1 MQPHSGDIASISFP
15 VSSVRATQ
23 RLSAVSGGDMDSL
36 EKELR
41 ELNVS
46 PPTRRKNE
54 SNTAETSDRNAA
66 ATSLS
71 HLDHFIRDLD
81 ERKGKLPC
89 SKEVVEIQTSVERLL
104 KGLLSVVEEELPFYK
119 TTLVESGSFY
129 EGTKVGQPDEFDYF
143 VQLDNFSRPED
154 IRFEELSHCMVA
166 VIPSDSAMDKFI
178 ETKKKCS
185 RYSSLSFQWKRDVKT
200 LFIDTFNNIFGQLGV
215 LQAQEKVTTFG
226 LKALPRALDR
236 HGPAYT
242 LELEWCKGQLYKGLK
257 IKIDLSLAVK
267 INSHSSTM
275 KVDFESGA
283 GKVVKSLLHTLPYY
297 FAVSGYT
304 EYDVPPSN
312 LFKELEDKQNRVK
325 FDRDKSFLEL
335 VELLFPDSCSP
346 DVEPIVPPC
355 ENKVLRDRT
364 GSGDTDYN
372 TPSSNVFNESKES
385 QKRTKR
391 DCSVSLQSQSDCLLR
406 ISQSCLEQSLFRDHF
421 GPDGGP
427 SVCLRVLKVLRDMT
441 LPLHKSHSD
450 CPVYF
455 NCKNGIVEN
464 AWEMIT
470 AESVC
475 SKWQTFQ
482 RYHDPME
489 DNSEPDSTRLISSY
503 SLKTLVLFEWSE
515 TPEDEQWTG
524 SNLSQRLV
532 NIVTRLLF
540 ILKRNKGL
548 PSFWYENY
556 NVLPSPDEKEAESL
570 PEAINRVTVILR
582 FVSSFENDTKYS
594 FEQCIQ
600 NLKDMVMLTKQK
612 QEVTEFLRISL
623 QHIFERNIKKVLRAS
638 IGERKKIPE
647 GFGGIDFDVDF
658 IFEQTV
664 FSGIYIN
671 ALLNK
676 IAPEEELI
684 LSYYSEYKK
693 ERHIVVS
700 ETECLTKEEAEEIVK
715 KARELYREIAR
726 KRMNTLGTDL
736 PDYRLWSQDFK
747 PDEMANLLKL
757 LCENFEKDLD
767 IWWNKICN
775 LKKAVRTPGN
785 EAET

>member
-1 MQPHSGDIASISFP
+1 M
-15 VSSVRATQ
+15 
-23 RLSAVSGGDMDSL
+23 
-36 EKELR
+36 
-41 ELNVS
+41 
-46 PPTRRKNE
+46 
-54 SNTAETSDRNAA
+54 
-66 ATSLS
+66 
-71 HLDHFIRDLD
+71 
-81 ERKGKLPC
+81 
-89 SKEVVEIQTSVERLL
+89 
-104 KGLLSVVEEELPFYK
+104 
-119 TTLVESGSFY
+119 
-129 EGTKVGQPDEFDYF
+129 
-143 VQLDNFSRPED
+143 
-154 IRFEELSHCMVA
+154 
-166 VIPSDSAMDKFI
+166 
-178 ETKKKCS
+178 
-185 RYSSLSFQWKRDVKT
+185 KT
-200 LFIDTFNNIFGQLGV
+200 LFIDTFNNIFGQLG
-215 LQAQEKVTTFG
+215 LQQAQEKVTTLG
-226 LKALPRALDR
+226 LKALPRALNR

-267 INSHSSTM
+267 INSRSSTM
-275 KVDFESGA
+275 KVDFESVA
-283 GKVVKSLLHTLPYY
+283 GEVVKSLSLPYY

-304 EYDVPPSN
+304 EYDVPPSSN
-312 LFKELEDKQNRVK
+312 LFKEFEDKQSR
-325 FDRDKSFLEL
+325 FDDFDSLLRSKSLLEHVQLMFRDN
-335 VELLFPDSCSP
+335 CSL
-346 DVEPIVPPC
+346 DDEPIVPVC
-355 ENKVLRDRT
+355 GNEVLRGMT

-372 TPSSNVFNESKES
+372 TPSSNLFNESKESKES
-385 QKRTKR
+385 QKRTNR
-391 DCSVSLQSQSDCLLR
+391 DRSVSLQSQSDCLLR

-441 LPLHKSHSD
+441 LPLHKSFSD
-450 CPVYF
+450 CHVYF
-455 NCKNGIVEN
+455 NCKNGIGEN

-489 DNSEPDSTRLISSY
+489 DNSEPDSTRWISSY

-532 NIVTRLLF
+532 NIVTCLLF

-556 NVLPSPDEKEAESL
+556 NVFSSPDEKEAESL

-582 FVSSFENDTKYS
+582 FVSSFENDIKYS

-612 QEVTEFLRISL
+612 QEVTEFLRNSL
-623 QHIFERNIKKVLRAS
+623 ENIFGRNIKKVLRAS

-647 GFGGIDFDVDF
+647 GFRGIVLDNDF
-658 IFEQTV
+658 IFEETV
-664 FSGIYIN
+664 FSVIYIN

-700 ETECLTKEEAEEIVK
+700 ETDCLTEEEAEEIVK

-757 LCENFEKDLD
+757 LCENFEKDLE
-767 IWWNKICN
+767 IWWNQIRN
-775 LKKAVRTPGN
+775 LKKRSKDT
-785 EAET
+785 

>member
-1 MQPHSGDIASISFP
+1 M
-15 VSSVRATQ
+15 
-23 RLSAVSGGDMDSL
+23 
-36 EKELR
+36 
-41 ELNVS
+41 
-46 PPTRRKNE
+46 
-54 SNTAETSDRNAA
+54 
-66 ATSLS
+66 
-71 HLDHFIRDLD
+71 
-81 ERKGKLPC
+81 
-89 SKEVVEIQTSVERLL
+89 
-104 KGLLSVVEEELPFYK
+104 
-119 TTLVESGSFY
+119 
-129 EGTKVGQPDEFDYF
+129 
-143 VQLDNFSRPED
+143 
-154 IRFEELSHCMVA
+154 
-166 VIPSDSAMDKFI
+166 
-178 ETKKKCS
+178 
-185 RYSSLSFQWKRDVKT
+185 KT
-200 LFIDTFNNIFGQLGV
+200 LFIDTFNNIFGQLG
-215 LQAQEKVTTFG
+215 LQQAQEKVTTLG
-226 LKALPRALDR
+226 LKALPRALNR

-304 EYDVPPSN
+304 EYDVPPSSN
-312 LFKELEDKQNRVK
+312 LFKEFEDKQSR
-325 FDRDKSFLEL
+325 FDDFDSLLRSKSLLEHVQLMFRDN
-335 VELLFPDSCSP
+335 CSL
-346 DVEPIVPPC
+346 DDEPIVPVC
-355 ENKVLRDRT
+355 GNEVLRGMT

-372 TPSSNVFNESKES
+372 TPSSNLFNESKESKES
-385 QKRTKR
+385 QKRTNR
-391 DCSVSLQSQSDCLLR
+391 DRSVSLQSQSDCLLR

-427 SVCLRVLKVLRDMT
+427 SVCLRVLQVLRDMT
-441 LPLHKSHSD
+441 LPLHKSFSD
-450 CPVYF
+450 CHVYF
-455 NCKNGIVEN
+455 NCKNGIGEN

-489 DNSEPDSTRLISSY
+489 DNSEPDSTRWISSY

-524 SNLSQRLV
+524 SNLSQLLV

-556 NVLPSPDEKEAESL
+556 NVFSSPDEKEAESL

-623 QHIFERNIKKVLRAS
+623 EHIFERNIKKVLRAS

-647 GFGGIDFDVDF
+647 GFRGIVLDNDF
-658 IFEQTV
+658 IFEETV
-664 FSGIYIN
+664 FSVIYIN

-726 KRMNTLGTDL
+726 KRMNTLCTDL
-736 PDYRLWSQDFK
+736 PDYSLWSQDFK

-757 LCENFEKDLD
+757 LCENFEKDLE
-767 IWWNKICN
+767 IWWNQIRN
-775 LKKAVRTPGN
+775 LKKRSKDT
-785 EAET
+785 

>member
-1 MQPHSGDIASISFP
+1 M
-15 VSSVRATQ
+15 
-23 RLSAVSGGDMDSL
+23 
-36 EKELR
+36 
-41 ELNVS
+41 
-46 PPTRRKNE
+46 
-54 SNTAETSDRNAA
+54 
-66 ATSLS
+66 
-71 HLDHFIRDLD
+71 
-81 ERKGKLPC
+81 
-89 SKEVVEIQTSVERLL
+89 
-104 KGLLSVVEEELPFYK
+104 
-119 TTLVESGSFY
+119 
-129 EGTKVGQPDEFDYF
+129 
-143 VQLDNFSRPED
+143 
-154 IRFEELSHCMVA
+154 
-166 VIPSDSAMDKFI
+166 
-178 ETKKKCS
+178 
-185 RYSSLSFQWKRDVKT
+185 KT
-200 LFIDTFNNIFGQLGV
+200 LFIDTFNNIFGQLG
-215 LQAQEKVTTFG
+215 LQQAQEKVTTLG
-226 LKALPRALDR
+226 LKALPRALNR

-312 LFKELEDKQNRVK
+312 LFKEFEDKQSR
-325 FDRDKSFLEL
+325 FDDFDSLLRSKSLLEHVQLMFRDN
-335 VELLFPDSCSP
+335 CSL
-346 DVEPIVPPC
+346 DDEPIVPVC
-355 ENKVLRDRT
+355 GNEVSRGMT

-372 TPSSNVFNESKES
+372 TPSSNLFNESKESKES
-385 QKRTKR
+385 QKRTNR
-391 DCSVSLQSQSDCLLR
+391 ERSVSLQSQSDCLLR

-441 LPLHKSHSD
+441 LPLHKSFSD
-450 CPVYF
+450 CHVYF
-455 NCKNGIVEN
+455 NCKNGIGEN

-489 DNSEPDSTRLISSY
+489 DNSEPDSTRWISSY

-532 NIVTRLLF
+532 NIVTCLLF

-556 NVLPSPDEKEAESL
+556 DVLPSPDEKEAKSL

-612 QEVTEFLRISL
+612 QEVTEFLRNSL
-623 QHIFERNIKKVLRAS
+623 ENIFGRNIKKVLRAS

-647 GFGGIDFDVDF
+647 GFRGIVLDNDF
-658 IFEQTV
+658 IFEETV
-664 FSGIYIN
+664 FSVIYIN

-700 ETECLTKEEAEEIVK
+700 ETDCLTEEEAEEIVK

-736 PDYRLWSQDFK
+736 PDYSLWSQDFK

-757 LCENFEKDLD
+757 LCENFEKDLE
-767 IWWNKICN
+767 IWWNQIRN
-775 LKKAVRTPGN
+775 LKKRSKDT
-785 EAET
+785 

>member
-1 MQPHSGDIASISFP
+1 M
-15 VSSVRATQ
+15 
-23 RLSAVSGGDMDSL
+23 
-36 EKELR
+36 
-41 ELNVS
+41 
-46 PPTRRKNE
+46 
-54 SNTAETSDRNAA
+54 
-66 ATSLS
+66 
-71 HLDHFIRDLD
+71 
-81 ERKGKLPC
+81 
-89 SKEVVEIQTSVERLL
+89 
-104 KGLLSVVEEELPFYK
+104 
-119 TTLVESGSFY
+119 
-129 EGTKVGQPDEFDYF
+129 
-143 VQLDNFSRPED
+143 
-154 IRFEELSHCMVA
+154 
-166 VIPSDSAMDKFI
+166 
-178 ETKKKCS
+178 
-185 RYSSLSFQWKRDVKT
+185 KT
-200 LFIDTFNNIFGQLGV
+200 LFIDTFNNIFGQLG
-215 LQAQEKVTTFG
+215 LQQAQEKVTTLG
-226 LKALPRALDR
+226 LKALPRALNR

-267 INSHSSTM
+267 INSRSSTM
-275 KVDFESGA
+275 KVDFESVA
-283 GKVVKSLLHTLPYY
+283 GEVVKSLSLPYY

-304 EYDVPPSN
+304 EYDVPPSSN
-312 LFKELEDKQNRVK
+312 LFKEFEDKQSR
-325 FDRDKSFLEL
+325 FDDFDSLLRSKSLLEHVQLMFRDN
-335 VELLFPDSCSP
+335 CSL
-346 DVEPIVPPC
+346 DDEPIVPVC
-355 ENKVLRDRT
+355 GNEVLRGMT

-372 TPSSNVFNESKES
+372 TPSSNLFNESKESKES
-385 QKRTKR
+385 QKRTNR
-391 DCSVSLQSQSDCLLR
+391 DRSVSLQSQSDCLLR

-441 LPLHKSHSD
+441 LPLHKSFSD
-450 CPVYF
+450 CHVYF
-455 NCKNGIVEN
+455 NCKNGTGEN

-489 DNSEPDSTRLISSY
+489 DNSEPDSTRWISSY

-532 NIVTRLLF
+532 NIVTCLLF

-556 NVLPSPDEKEAESL
+556 NVFSSPDEKEAESL

-582 FVSSFENDTKYS
+582 FVSSFENDIKYS

-612 QEVTEFLRISL
+612 QEVTEFLRNSL
-623 QHIFERNIKKVLRAS
+623 ENIFGRNIKKVLRAS

-647 GFGGIDFDVDF
+647 GFRGIVLDNDF
-658 IFEQTV
+658 IFEETV
-664 FSGIYIN
+664 FSVIYIN

-700 ETECLTKEEAEEIVK
+700 ETDCLTEEEAEEIVK

-736 PDYRLWSQDFK
+736 PDYSLWSQDFK

-757 LCENFEKDLD
+757 LCENFEKDLE
-767 IWWNKICN
+767 IWWNQIRN
-775 LKKAVRTPGN
+775 LKKRSKDT
-785 EAET
+785 

>member
-15 VSSVRATQ
+15 LSFVRATQ
-23 RLSAVSGGDMDSL
+23 RRSAVNGGDMDSL
-36 EKELR
+36 ENELR

-71 HLDHFIRDLD
+71 HLDLFIRDLD
-81 ERKGKLPC
+81 EREGRLPC

-104 KGLLSVVEEELPFYK
+104 KGLLSVVEKKLPFYK

-129 EGTKVGQPDEFDYF
+129 EGTNVGQPDEFDYF

-312 LFKELEDKQNRVK
+312 LFKELEDEQNRFK
-325 FDRDKSFLEL
+325 FDRYKSVLEHAQ
-335 VELLFPDSCSP
+335 LLLRDSCSP

-355 ENKVLRDRT
+355 ENEVLRDMT

-372 TPSSNVFNESKES
+372 SPSSNLFNESKESKES
-385 QKRTKR
+385 QKRTNGDR
-391 DCSVSLQSQSDCLLR
+391 SVSLQSQSDCLLR

-427 SVCLRVLKVLRDMT
+427 SICLRVLKVLRDMT
-441 LPLHKSHSD
+441 RLLHKSCSGRH
-450 CPVYF
+450 VYF
-455 NCKNGIVEN
+455 NCKNGIGEN
-464 AWEMIT
+464 GWEMIT

-489 DNSEPDSTRLISSY
+489 DDSEPDSTRWISSY
-503 SLKTLVLFEWSE
+503 SLKTLLLIEWSE

-532 NIVTRLLF
+532 NIVTCLLF

-612 QEVTEFLRISL
+612 QEVTEFLRNSL
-623 QHIFERNIKKVLRAS
+623 ENIFERNIKKVLRAS

-647 GFGGIDFDVDF
+647 GFRGIVFDNDF
-658 IFEQTV
+658 IFEETV

-700 ETECLTKEEAEEIVK
+700 ETDCLTEEEAEEIVR

-736 PDYRLWSQDFK
+736 PDYSLWSQDFK

-757 LCENFEKDLD
+757 LCENFEKVLE
-767 IWWNKICN
+767 IWWNQIRN
-775 LKKAVRTPGN
+775 LKKRSKDTWK
-785 EAET
+785 

>member
-1 MQPHSGDIASISFP
+1 MLTATKLVAGSQNKRNPSHIGMQPHSGDITSISFP
-15 VSSVRATQ
+15 LSFARATQ
-23 RLSAVSGGDMDSL
+23 RLSAVNGGDMDSL

-41 ELNVS
+41 ELSVS

-54 SNTAETSDRNAA
+54 SDTAETSDRNAA

-71 HLDHFIRDLD
+71 QLDLFIRDLD
-81 ERKGKLPC
+81 EREGKLPC

-104 KGLLSVVEEELPFYK
+104 KGLLSVVEKKLPFYK

-185 RYSSLSFQWKRDVKT
+185 RYSPLSFQWKRDVKA
-200 LFIDTFNNIFGQLGV
+200 LFIDTFNNILRQLGE
-215 LQAQEKVTTFG
+215 LQAQKKVTSFG

-242 LELEWCKGQLYKGLK
+242 LELEWCRGQLYKGLK
-257 IKIDLSLAVK
+257 IKIDLSLAIK

-312 LFKELEDKQNRVK
+312 LFKEFEDKQSH
-325 FDRDKSFLEL
+325 FDDFDSLLHAKSLLEQLMFRDH
-335 VELLFPDSCSP
+335 CSP
-346 DVEPIVPPC
+346 NDEPIVPLC
-355 ENKVLRDRT
+355 GNGVLSDMT
-364 GSGDTDYN
+364 GSGDTDHN
-372 TPSSNVFNESKES
+372 VPSSNLFNESKQSKES
-385 QKRTKR
+385 QKHTNGDR
-391 DCSVSLQSQSDCLLR
+391 SLSLESQSDCLLR

-421 GPDGGP
+421 GPNVGP
-427 SVCLRVLKVLRDMT
+427 SICLRVLKVLRDMT
-441 LPLHKSHSD
+441 RLLHKSCSD
-450 CPVYF
+450 RHVYF
-455 NCKNGIVEN
+455 KCKNAIGEN

-470 AESVC
+470 AESVY
-475 SKWQTFQ
+475 SGWQTFQ
-482 RYHDPME
+482 RYHDPM
-489 DNSEPDSTRLISSY
+489 DDDSEPDSTRWISSY
-503 SLKTLVLFEWSE
+503 SLTTLLLIEWSE

-532 NIVTRLLF
+532 NIVTCLLF
-540 ILKRNKGL
+540 ILKRKKGL

-556 NVLPSPDEKEAESL
+556 DVLPSPHEKEAESL
-570 PEAINRVTVILR
+570 SEAINRVTVILR

-612 QEVTEFLRISL
+612 QEVTEFLRNSL
-623 QHIFERNIKKVLRAS
+623 ENIFERNIKKVLRAS

-647 GFGGIDFDVDF
+647 GFRGIVLDFDF
-658 IFEQTV
+658 IFEETV

-693 ERHIVVS
+693 EPSIVVS
-700 ETECLTKEEAEEIVK
+700 ETECVTEEEAEEIVK
-715 KARELYREIAR
+715 KSRELYREIAR

-747 PDEMANLLKL
+747 PD
-757 LCENFEKDLD
+757 
-767 IWWNKICN
+767 
-775 LKKAVRTPGN
+775 
-785 EAET
+785 

>member
-1 MQPHSGDIASISFP
+1 M
-15 VSSVRATQ
+15 
-23 RLSAVSGGDMDSL
+23 
-36 EKELR
+36 
-41 ELNVS
+41 
-46 PPTRRKNE
+46 
-54 SNTAETSDRNAA
+54 
-66 ATSLS
+66 
-71 HLDHFIRDLD
+71 
-81 ERKGKLPC
+81 
-89 SKEVVEIQTSVERLL
+89 
-104 KGLLSVVEEELPFYK
+104 
-119 TTLVESGSFY
+119 
-129 EGTKVGQPDEFDYF
+129 
-143 VQLDNFSRPED
+143 
-154 IRFEELSHCMVA
+154 
-166 VIPSDSAMDKFI
+166 
-178 ETKKKCS
+178 
-185 RYSSLSFQWKRDVKT
+185 KT
-200 LFIDTFNNIFGQLGV
+200 LFIDTFNNIFGQLG
-215 LQAQEKVTTFG
+215 LQQAQEKVTTLG
-226 LKALPRALDR
+226 LKALPRALNR

-267 INSHSSTM
+267 INSRSSTM
-275 KVDFESGA
+275 KVDFESVA
-283 GKVVKSLLHTLPYY
+283 GEVVKSLSLPYY

-304 EYDVPPSN
+304 EYDVPPSSN
-312 LFKELEDKQNRVK
+312 LFKEFEDKQSR
-325 FDRDKSFLEL
+325 FDDFDSLLRSKSLLEHVQLMFRDN
-335 VELLFPDSCSP
+335 CSL
-346 DVEPIVPPC
+346 DDEPIVPVC
-355 ENKVLRDRT
+355 GNEVLRGMT

-372 TPSSNVFNESKES
+372 TPSSNLFNESKES
-385 QKRTKR
+385 KESQERTNR
-391 DCSVSLQSQSDCLLR
+391 DRSVSLQSQSDCLLR

-441 LPLHKSHSD
+441 LPLHKSFSD
-450 CPVYF
+450 CHVYF
-455 NCKNGIVEN
+455 NCKNGIGEN

-489 DNSEPDSTRLISSY
+489 DNSEPDSTRWISSY

-532 NIVTRLLF
+532 NIVTCLLF

-556 NVLPSPDEKEAESL
+556 NVFSSPDEKEAESL

-582 FVSSFENDTKYS
+582 FVSSFENDIKYS

-612 QEVTEFLRISL
+612 QEVTEFLRNSL
-623 QHIFERNIKKVLRAS
+623 ENIFGRNIKKVLRAS

-647 GFGGIDFDVDF
+647 GFRGIVFDSDF
-658 IFEQTV
+658 IFEETV

-700 ETECLTKEEAEEIVK
+700 
-715 KARELYREIAR
+715 
-726 KRMNTLGTDL
+726 
-736 PDYRLWSQDFK
+736 
-747 PDEMANLLKL
+747 
-757 LCENFEKDLD
+757 
-767 IWWNKICN
+767 
-775 LKKAVRTPGN
+775 
-785 EAET
+785 

>member
-1 MQPHSGDIASISFP
+1 M
-15 VSSVRATQ
+15 
-23 RLSAVSGGDMDSL
+23 
-36 EKELR
+36 
-41 ELNVS
+41 
-46 PPTRRKNE
+46 
-54 SNTAETSDRNAA
+54 
-66 ATSLS
+66 
-71 HLDHFIRDLD
+71 
-81 ERKGKLPC
+81 
-89 SKEVVEIQTSVERLL
+89 
-104 KGLLSVVEEELPFYK
+104 
-119 TTLVESGSFY
+119 
-129 EGTKVGQPDEFDYF
+129 
-143 VQLDNFSRPED
+143 
-154 IRFEELSHCMVA
+154 
-166 VIPSDSAMDKFI
+166 
-178 ETKKKCS
+178 
-185 RYSSLSFQWKRDVKT
+185 KT
-200 LFIDTFNNIFGQLGV
+200 LFIDTFNNIFGQLG
-215 LQAQEKVTTFG
+215 LQQAQEKVTTLG
-226 LKALPRALDR
+226 LKALPRALNR

-267 INSHSSTM
+267 INSRSSTM
-275 KVDFESGA
+275 KVDFESVA
-283 GKVVKSLLHTLPYY
+283 GEVVKSLSLPYY

-304 EYDVPPSN
+304 EYDVPPSSN
-312 LFKELEDKQNRVK
+312 LFKEFEDKQSR
-325 FDRDKSFLEL
+325 FDDFDSLLRSKSLLEHVQLMFRDN
-335 VELLFPDSCSP
+335 CSL
-346 DVEPIVPPC
+346 DDEPIVPVC
-355 ENKVLRDRT
+355 GNEVLRGMT

-372 TPSSNVFNESKES
+372 TPSSNLFNESKESKES
-385 QKRTKR
+385 QKRTNR
-391 DCSVSLQSQSDCLLR
+391 DRSVSLQSQSDCLLR

-441 LPLHKSHSD
+441 LPLHKSFSD
-450 CPVYF
+450 CHVYF
-455 NCKNGIVEN
+455 NCKNGIGEN

-489 DNSEPDSTRLISSY
+489 DNSEPDSTRWISSY

-532 NIVTRLLF
+532 NIVTCLVF

-556 NVLPSPDEKEAESL
+556 DVLPSPHEKEAESL
-570 PEAINRVTVILR
+570 SEAINRVTVILR

-612 QEVTEFLRISL
+612 QEVTEFLRNSL
-623 QHIFERNIKKVLRAS
+623 ENIFERNIKKVLRAS

-647 GFGGIDFDVDF
+647 GFRGIVLDFDF
-658 IFEQTV
+658 IFEETV

-693 ERHIVVS
+693 EPSIVVS
-700 ETECLTKEEAEEIVK
+700 ETECVTEEEAEEIVK
-715 KARELYREIAR
+715 KSRELYREIAR

-757 LCENFEKDLD
+757 LCENFEKDLG
-767 IWWNKICN
+767 IWWNQIRN
-775 LKKAVRTPGN
+775 LKKRSKDT
-785 EAET
+785 

>member
-1 MQPHSGDIASISFP
+1 M
-15 VSSVRATQ
+15 
-23 RLSAVSGGDMDSL
+23 
-36 EKELR
+36 
-41 ELNVS
+41 
-46 PPTRRKNE
+46 
-54 SNTAETSDRNAA
+54 
-66 ATSLS
+66 
-71 HLDHFIRDLD
+71 
-81 ERKGKLPC
+81 
-89 SKEVVEIQTSVERLL
+89 
-104 KGLLSVVEEELPFYK
+104 
-119 TTLVESGSFY
+119 
-129 EGTKVGQPDEFDYF
+129 
-143 VQLDNFSRPED
+143 
-154 IRFEELSHCMVA
+154 
-166 VIPSDSAMDKFI
+166 
-178 ETKKKCS
+178 
-185 RYSSLSFQWKRDVKT
+185 
-200 LFIDTFNNIFGQLGV
+200 
-215 LQAQEKVTTFG
+215 
-226 LKALPRALDR
+226 
-236 HGPAYT
+236 
-242 LELEWCKGQLYKGLK
+242 
-257 IKIDLSLAVK
+257 
-267 INSHSSTM
+267 
-275 KVDFESGA
+275 
-283 GKVVKSLLHTLPYY
+283 KSLLHTLPYY

-364 GSGDTDYN
+364 GSWDTDYN

-427 SVCLRVLKVLRDMT
+427 SVCLRVLKVLR
-441 LPLHKSHSD
+441 
-450 CPVYF
+450 
-455 NCKNGIVEN
+455 
-464 AWEMIT
+464 
-470 AESVC
+470 
-475 SKWQTFQ
+475 
-482 RYHDPME
+482 
-489 DNSEPDSTRLISSY
+489 
-503 SLKTLVLFEWSE
+503 
-515 TPEDEQWTG
+515 
-524 SNLSQRLV
+524 
-532 NIVTRLLF
+532 
-540 ILKRNKGL
+540 
-548 PSFWYENY
+548 
-556 NVLPSPDEKEAESL
+556 VLPSPDEKEAESL

-623 QHIFERNIKKVLRAS
+623 EHIFERNIKKVLRAS

-647 GFGGIDFDVDF
+647 GFRGIDFDVDF

-671 ALLNK
+671 AFLNK

-785 EAET
+785 ETET

>member
-1 MQPHSGDIASISFP
+1 M
-15 VSSVRATQ
+15 
-23 RLSAVSGGDMDSL
+23 
-36 EKELR
+36 
-41 ELNVS
+41 
-46 PPTRRKNE
+46 
-54 SNTAETSDRNAA
+54 
-66 ATSLS
+66 
-71 HLDHFIRDLD
+71 
-81 ERKGKLPC
+81 
-89 SKEVVEIQTSVERLL
+89 
-104 KGLLSVVEEELPFYK
+104 
-119 TTLVESGSFY
+119 
-129 EGTKVGQPDEFDYF
+129 
-143 VQLDNFSRPED
+143 
-154 IRFEELSHCMVA
+154 
-166 VIPSDSAMDKFI
+166 
-178 ETKKKCS
+178 
-185 RYSSLSFQWKRDVKT
+185 KT
-200 LFIDTFNNIFGQLGV
+200 LFIDTFNNIFGQLG
-215 LQAQEKVTTFG
+215 LQQAQEKVTTLG
-226 LKALPRALDR
+226 LKALPRALNR

-267 INSHSSTM
+267 INSRSSTM
-275 KVDFESGA
+275 KVDFESVA
-283 GKVVKSLLHTLPYY
+283 GEVVKSLSLPYY
-297 FAVSGYT
+297 FTVSGYT
-304 EYDVPPSN
+304 EYDVPPSSN
-312 LFKELEDKQNRVK
+312 LFKEFEDKQSR
-325 FDRDKSFLEL
+325 FDDFDSLLRSKSLLEHVQLMFRDN
-335 VELLFPDSCSP
+335 CSL
-346 DVEPIVPPC
+346 DDEPIVPVC
-355 ENKVLRDRT
+355 GNEVLRGMT

-372 TPSSNVFNESKES
+372 TPSSNLFNESKESKES
-385 QKRTKR
+385 QKRTNR
-391 DCSVSLQSQSDCLLR
+391 DRSVSLQSQSDCLLR

-441 LPLHKSHSD
+441 LPLHKSFSD
-450 CPVYF
+450 CHVYF
-455 NCKNGIVEN
+455 NCKNGIDEN

-489 DNSEPDSTRLISSY
+489 DNSEPDSTRWISSY

-532 NIVTRLLF
+532 NIVTCLLF

-556 NVLPSPDEKEAESL
+556 NVFSSPDEKEAESL

-582 FVSSFENDTKYS
+582 FVSSFENDIKYS

-612 QEVTEFLRISL
+612 QEVTEFLRNSL
-623 QHIFERNIKKVLRAS
+623 ENIFGRNIKKVLRAS

-647 GFGGIDFDVDF
+647 GFRGIVLDNDF
-658 IFEQTV
+658 IFEETV
-664 FSGIYIN
+664 FSVIYIN

-700 ETECLTKEEAEEIVK
+700 ETDCLTEEEAEEIVK

-726 KRMNTLGTDL
+726 KRMNTLCTDL
-736 PDYRLWSQDFK
+736 PDYSLWSQDFK

-757 LCENFEKDLD
+757 LCENFEKDLE
-767 IWWNKICN
+767 IWWNQIRN
-775 LKKAVRTPGN
+775 LKKRSKDT
-785 EAET
+785 

>member
-1 MQPHSGDIASISFP
+1 M
-15 VSSVRATQ
+15 
-23 RLSAVSGGDMDSL
+23 
-36 EKELR
+36 
-41 ELNVS
+41 
-46 PPTRRKNE
+46 
-54 SNTAETSDRNAA
+54 
-66 ATSLS
+66 
-71 HLDHFIRDLD
+71 
-81 ERKGKLPC
+81 
-89 SKEVVEIQTSVERLL
+89 
-104 KGLLSVVEEELPFYK
+104 
-119 TTLVESGSFY
+119 
-129 EGTKVGQPDEFDYF
+129 
-143 VQLDNFSRPED
+143 
-154 IRFEELSHCMVA
+154 
-166 VIPSDSAMDKFI
+166 
-178 ETKKKCS
+178 
-185 RYSSLSFQWKRDVKT
+185 KT
-200 LFIDTFNNIFGQLGV
+200 LFIDTFNNIFGQLG
-215 LQAQEKVTTFG
+215 LQQAQEKVTTLG
-226 LKALPRALDR
+226 LKALPRALNR

-267 INSHSSTM
+267 INSRSSTM
-275 KVDFESGA
+275 KVDFESVA
-283 GKVVKSLLHTLPYY
+283 GEVVKSLSLPYY
-297 FAVSGYT
+297 FAVSGYM
-304 EYDVPPSN
+304 EYDVPPSSN
-312 LFKELEDKQNRVK
+312 LFKEFEDKQSR
-325 FDRDKSFLEL
+325 FDDFDSLLRSKSLLEHVQLMFRDN
-335 VELLFPDSCSP
+335 CSL
-346 DVEPIVPPC
+346 DDEPIVPVC
-355 ENKVLRDRT
+355 GNEVLRGMT

-372 TPSSNVFNESKES
+372 TPSSNLFNESKESKES
-385 QKRTKR
+385 QKRTNR
-391 DCSVSLQSQSDCLLR
+391 DRSVSLQSQSDCLLR

-441 LPLHKSHSD
+441 LPLHKSFSD
-450 CPVYF
+450 CHVYF
-455 NCKNGIVEN
+455 NCKNGIGEN

-482 RYHDPME
+482 RYHDSME
-489 DNSEPDSTRLISSY
+489 DNSEPDSTRWISSY

-532 NIVTRLLF
+532 NIVTCLLF

-556 NVLPSPDEKEAESL
+556 DVLPSPHEKEAESL
-570 PEAINRVTVILR
+570 SEAINRMTVILR

-594 FEQCIQ
+594 FQQCIQ

-612 QEVTEFLRISL
+612 QEVTEFLRNSL
-623 QHIFERNIKKVLRAS
+623 ENIFGRNIKKVLRAS

-647 GFGGIDFDVDF
+647 GFRGIVLDNDF
-658 IFEQTV
+658 IFEETV
-664 FSGIYIN
+664 FSVIYIN

-700 ETECLTKEEAEEIVK
+700 ETDCLTEEEAEEIVK

-736 PDYRLWSQDFK
+736 PDYSLWSQDFK

-757 LCENFEKDLD
+757 LCENFEKDLE
-767 IWWNKICN
+767 IWWNQIRN
-775 LKKAVRTPGN
+775 LKKRSKDT
-785 EAET
+785 

>member
-1 MQPHSGDIASISFP
+1 M
-15 VSSVRATQ
+15 
-23 RLSAVSGGDMDSL
+23 
-36 EKELR
+36 
-41 ELNVS
+41 
-46 PPTRRKNE
+46 
-54 SNTAETSDRNAA
+54 
-66 ATSLS
+66 
-71 HLDHFIRDLD
+71 
-81 ERKGKLPC
+81 
-89 SKEVVEIQTSVERLL
+89 
-104 KGLLSVVEEELPFYK
+104 
-119 TTLVESGSFY
+119 
-129 EGTKVGQPDEFDYF
+129 
-143 VQLDNFSRPED
+143 
-154 IRFEELSHCMVA
+154 
-166 VIPSDSAMDKFI
+166 
-178 ETKKKCS
+178 
-185 RYSSLSFQWKRDVKT
+185 KT
-200 LFIDTFNNIFGQLGV
+200 LFIDTFNNIFGQLG
-215 LQAQEKVTTFG
+215 LQQAQEKVTTLG
-226 LKALPRALDR
+226 LKALPRALNR

-242 LELEWCKGQLYKGLK
+242 LELEWRKGQLYKGLK
-257 IKIDLSLAVK
+257 IKIVLSLAVK
-267 INSHSSTM
+267 INSRSSTM
-275 KVDFESGA
+275 KVDFESVA
-283 GKVVKSLLHTLPYY
+283 GEVVKSLSLPYY

-304 EYDVPPSN
+304 EYDVPPSSN
-312 LFKELEDKQNRVK
+312 LFKEFEDKQSR
-325 FDRDKSFLEL
+325 FDDFDSLLRSKSLLEHVQLMFRDN
-335 VELLFPDSCSP
+335 CSP
-346 DVEPIVPPC
+346 DDEPIVPVC
-355 ENKVLRDRT
+355 GNEVLRGMT

-372 TPSSNVFNESKES
+372 TPSSNLFNESKESKES
-385 QKRTKR
+385 QKRTNR
-391 DCSVSLQSQSDCLLR
+391 DRSVSLQSQSDCLLR

-441 LPLHKSHSD
+441 LPLHKSFSD
-450 CPVYF
+450 CHVYF
-455 NCKNGIVEN
+455 NCKNGIGEN

-489 DNSEPDSTRLISSY
+489 DNSEPDSTRWISSY

-532 NIVTRLLF
+532 NIVTCLLF

-612 QEVTEFLRISL
+612 QEVTEFLRNSL
-623 QHIFERNIKKVLRAS
+623 ENIFGRNIKKVLRAS

-647 GFGGIDFDVDF
+647 GFRGIVFDNDF
-658 IFEQTV
+658 IFEETV

-700 ETECLTKEEAEEIVK
+700 ETDCLTEEEAEEIVK

-736 PDYRLWSQDFK
+736 PDYSLWSQDFK

-757 LCENFEKDLD
+757 LCENFEKDLE
-767 IWWNKICN
+767 IWWNQIRN
-775 LKKAVRTPGN
+775 LKKRSKDTWK
-785 EAET
+785 

>member
-1 MQPHSGDIASISFP
+1 M
-15 VSSVRATQ
+15 
-23 RLSAVSGGDMDSL
+23 
-36 EKELR
+36 
-41 ELNVS
+41 
-46 PPTRRKNE
+46 
-54 SNTAETSDRNAA
+54 
-66 ATSLS
+66 
-71 HLDHFIRDLD
+71 
-81 ERKGKLPC
+81 
-89 SKEVVEIQTSVERLL
+89 
-104 KGLLSVVEEELPFYK
+104 
-119 TTLVESGSFY
+119 
-129 EGTKVGQPDEFDYF
+129 
-143 VQLDNFSRPED
+143 
-154 IRFEELSHCMVA
+154 
-166 VIPSDSAMDKFI
+166 
-178 ETKKKCS
+178 
-185 RYSSLSFQWKRDVKT
+185 KT
-200 LFIDTFNNIFGQLGV
+200 LFIDTFNNIFGQLG
-215 LQAQEKVTTFG
+215 LQQAQEKVTTLG
-226 LKALPRALDR
+226 LKALPRALNR
-236 HGPAYT
+236 HGAAYT
-242 LELEWCKGQLYKGLK
+242 LELEWRKGQLYKGLK
-257 IKIDLSLAVK
+257 IKIVLSLAVK
-267 INSHSSTM
+267 INSRSSTM
-275 KVDFESGA
+275 KVDFESVA
-283 GKVVKSLLHTLPYY
+283 GEVVKSLSLPYY

-304 EYDVPPSN
+304 EYDVPPSSN
-312 LFKELEDKQNRVK
+312 LFKEFEDKQSR
-325 FDRDKSFLEL
+325 FDDFDSLLRSKSLLEHVQLMFRDN
-335 VELLFPDSCSP
+335 CSP
-346 DVEPIVPPC
+346 DDEPIVPVC
-355 ENKVLRDRT
+355 GNEVLRGMT

-372 TPSSNVFNESKES
+372 TPSSNLFNESKESKES
-385 QKRTKR
+385 QKRTNR
-391 DCSVSLQSQSDCLLR
+391 DRSVSLQSQSDCLLR

-441 LPLHKSHSD
+441 LPLHKSFSD
-450 CPVYF
+450 CHVYF
-455 NCKNGIVEN
+455 NCKNGIGEN

-532 NIVTRLLF
+532 NIVTCLLF

-612 QEVTEFLRISL
+612 QEVTEFLRNSL
-623 QHIFERNIKKVLRAS
+623 ENIFGRNIKKVLRAS

-647 GFGGIDFDVDF
+647 GFRGIDFDVDF

-700 ETECLTKEEAEEIVK
+700 ETDCLTEEEAEEIVK

-736 PDYRLWSQDFK
+736 PDYSLWSQDFK

-757 LCENFEKDLD
+757 LCENFEKDLE
-767 IWWNKICN
+767 IWWNQIRN
-775 LKKAVRTPGN
+775 LKKRSKDTWK
-785 EAET
+785 

>member
-1 MQPHSGDIASISFP
+1 M
-15 VSSVRATQ
+15 
-23 RLSAVSGGDMDSL
+23 
-36 EKELR
+36 
-41 ELNVS
+41 
-46 PPTRRKNE
+46 
-54 SNTAETSDRNAA
+54 
-66 ATSLS
+66 
-71 HLDHFIRDLD
+71 
-81 ERKGKLPC
+81 
-89 SKEVVEIQTSVERLL
+89 
-104 KGLLSVVEEELPFYK
+104 
-119 TTLVESGSFY
+119 
-129 EGTKVGQPDEFDYF
+129 
-143 VQLDNFSRPED
+143 
-154 IRFEELSHCMVA
+154 
-166 VIPSDSAMDKFI
+166 
-178 ETKKKCS
+178 
-185 RYSSLSFQWKRDVKT
+185 KT
-200 LFIDTFNNIFGQLGV
+200 LFIDTFNNIFGQLG
-215 LQAQEKVTTFG
+215 LQQAQEKVTTLG
-226 LKALPRALDR
+226 LKALPRALNR

-257 IKIDLSLAVK
+257 IKIDLTLAVK
-267 INSHSSTM
+267 INSRSSTM
-275 KVDFESGA
+275 KVDFESVA
-283 GKVVKSLLHTLPYY
+283 GEVVKSLSLPYY

-304 EYDVPPSN
+304 EYDVPPSSN
-312 LFKELEDKQNRVK
+312 LFKEFEDKQSR
-325 FDRDKSFLEL
+325 FDDFDSLLRSKSLLEHVQLMFRDN
-335 VELLFPDSCSP
+335 CSL
-346 DVEPIVPPC
+346 DDEPIVPVC
-355 ENKVLRDRT
+355 GNEVLRGMT

-372 TPSSNVFNESKES
+372 TPSSNLFNESKESKES
-385 QKRTKR
+385 QKRTNR
-391 DCSVSLQSQSDCLLR
+391 DRSVSLQSQSDCLLR

-441 LPLHKSHSD
+441 LPLHKSYSD
-450 CPVYF
+450 CQVYF
-455 NCKNGIVEN
+455 NCKNGIGEN

-489 DNSEPDSTRLISSY
+489 DNSEPDSTRWISSY

-532 NIVTRLLF
+532 NIVTCLLF

-556 NVLPSPDEKEAESL
+556 NVFSSPDEKEAESL

-582 FVSSFENDTKYS
+582 FVSSFENDIKYS

-612 QEVTEFLRISL
+612 QEVTEFLRNSL
-623 QHIFERNIKKVLRAS
+623 EHIFERNIKKVLRAS

-647 GFGGIDFDVDF
+647 GFRGIVLDNDF
-658 IFEQTV
+658 IFEETV
-664 FSGIYIN
+664 FSVIYIN

-693 ERHIVVS
+693 ERHIVVL

-726 KRMNTLGTDL
+726 KRMNTLCTDL
-736 PDYRLWSQDFK
+736 PDYSLWSQDFK

-757 LCENFEKDLD
+757 LCENFEKDLE
-767 IWWNKICN
+767 IWWNQIRN
-775 LKKAVRTPGN
+775 LKKRSKDT
-785 EAET
+785 

>member
-1 MQPHSGDIASISFP
+1 M
-15 VSSVRATQ
+15 
-23 RLSAVSGGDMDSL
+23 
-36 EKELR
+36 
-41 ELNVS
+41 
-46 PPTRRKNE
+46 
-54 SNTAETSDRNAA
+54 
-66 ATSLS
+66 
-71 HLDHFIRDLD
+71 
-81 ERKGKLPC
+81 
-89 SKEVVEIQTSVERLL
+89 
-104 KGLLSVVEEELPFYK
+104 
-119 TTLVESGSFY
+119 
-129 EGTKVGQPDEFDYF
+129 
-143 VQLDNFSRPED
+143 
-154 IRFEELSHCMVA
+154 
-166 VIPSDSAMDKFI
+166 
-178 ETKKKCS
+178 
-185 RYSSLSFQWKRDVKT
+185 KT
-200 LFIDTFNNIFGQLGV
+200 LFIDTFNNIFGQLG
-215 LQAQEKVTTFG
+215 LQQAQEKVTTLG
-226 LKALPRALDR
+226 LKALPRALNR

-242 LELEWCKGQLYKGLK
+242 LELEWRKGQLYKGLK
-257 IKIDLSLAVK
+257 IKIVLSLAVK
-267 INSHSSTM
+267 INSRSSTM
-275 KVDFESGA
+275 KVDFESVA
-283 GKVVKSLLHTLPYY
+283 GEVVKSLSLPYY

-304 EYDVPPSN
+304 EYDVPPSSN
-312 LFKELEDKQNRVK
+312 LFKEFEDKQSR
-325 FDRDKSFLEL
+325 FDDFDSLLRSKSLLEHVQLMFRDN
-335 VELLFPDSCSP
+335 CSP
-346 DVEPIVPPC
+346 DDEPIVPVC
-355 ENKVLRDRT
+355 GNEVLRGMT

-372 TPSSNVFNESKES
+372 TPSSNLFNESKESKES
-385 QKRTKR
+385 QKRTNR
-391 DCSVSLQSQSDCLLR
+391 DRSVSLQSQSDCLLH

-441 LPLHKSHSD
+441 LPLHKSFSD
-450 CPVYF
+450 CHVYF
-455 NCKNGIVEN
+455 NCKNGIGEN

-489 DNSEPDSTRLISSY
+489 DNSEPDSTRWISSY

-532 NIVTRLLF
+532 NIVTCLLF

-612 QEVTEFLRISL
+612 QEVTEFLRNSL
-623 QHIFERNIKKVLRAS
+623 ENIFGRNIKKVLRAS

-647 GFGGIDFDVDF
+647 GFRGIVFDNDF
-658 IFEQTV
+658 IFEETV
-664 FSGIYIN
+664 FSGFYIN

-700 ETECLTKEEAEEIVK
+700 ETDCLTEEEAEEIVK

-726 KRMNTLGTDL
+726 KRMNTLGTNL
-736 PDYRLWSQDFK
+736 PDYSLWSQDFK

-757 LCENFEKDLD
+757 LCENFEKDLE
-767 IWWNKICN
+767 IWWNQIRN
-775 LKKAVRTPGN
+775 LKKRSKDTWK
-785 EAET
+785 

>member
-1 MQPHSGDIASISFP
+1 M
-15 VSSVRATQ
+15 
-23 RLSAVSGGDMDSL
+23 
-36 EKELR
+36 
-41 ELNVS
+41 
-46 PPTRRKNE
+46 
-54 SNTAETSDRNAA
+54 
-66 ATSLS
+66 
-71 HLDHFIRDLD
+71 
-81 ERKGKLPC
+81 
-89 SKEVVEIQTSVERLL
+89 
-104 KGLLSVVEEELPFYK
+104 
-119 TTLVESGSFY
+119 
-129 EGTKVGQPDEFDYF
+129 
-143 VQLDNFSRPED
+143 
-154 IRFEELSHCMVA
+154 
-166 VIPSDSAMDKFI
+166 
-178 ETKKKCS
+178 
-185 RYSSLSFQWKRDVKT
+185 KT
-200 LFIDTFNNIFGQLGV
+200 LFIDTFNNIFGQLG
-215 LQAQEKVTTFG
+215 LQQAQEKVTTLG
-226 LKALPRALDR
+226 LKALPRALNR

-267 INSHSSTM
+267 INSRSSTM
-275 KVDFESGA
+275 KVDFESVA
-283 GKVVKSLLHTLPYY
+283 GEVVKSLSLPYY

-304 EYDVPPSN
+304 EYDVPPSSN
-312 LFKELEDKQNRVK
+312 LFKEFEDKQSR
-325 FDRDKSFLEL
+325 FDDFDSLLRSKSLLEHVQLMFRDN
-335 VELLFPDSCSP
+335 CSL
-346 DVEPIVPPC
+346 DDEPIVPVC
-355 ENKVLRDRT
+355 GNEVLRGMT

-372 TPSSNVFNESKES
+372 TPSSNLFNESKESKES
-385 QKRTKR
+385 QKRTNR
-391 DCSVSLQSQSDCLLR
+391 DRSVSLQSQSDCLLR

-441 LPLHKSHSD
+441 LPLHKSFSD
-450 CPVYF
+450 CHVYF
-455 NCKNGIVEN
+455 NCKNGIGEN

-489 DNSEPDSTRLISSY
+489 DNSEPDSTRWISSY

-532 NIVTRLLF
+532 NIVTCLLF
-540 ILKRNKGL
+540 TLKRNKGL

-556 NVLPSPDEKEAESL
+556 DVLPSPHEKEAESL
-570 PEAINRVTVILR
+570 SEASNRMTVILR

-612 QEVTEFLRISL
+612 QEVTEFLRNSL
-623 QHIFERNIKKVLRAS
+623 ENIFGRNIKKVLRAS

-647 GFGGIDFDVDF
+647 GFRGIVLDNDF
-658 IFEQTV
+658 IFEETV
-664 FSGIYIN
+664 FSVIYIN

-700 ETECLTKEEAEEIVK
+700 ETDCLTEEEAEEIVK

-757 LCENFEKDLD
+757 LCENFEKDLE
-767 IWWNKICN
+767 IWWNQIRN
-775 LKKAVRTPGN
+775 LKKRSKDT
-785 EAET
+785 

>member
-1 MQPHSGDIASISFP
+1 M
-15 VSSVRATQ
+15 
-23 RLSAVSGGDMDSL
+23 
-36 EKELR
+36 
-41 ELNVS
+41 
-46 PPTRRKNE
+46 
-54 SNTAETSDRNAA
+54 
-66 ATSLS
+66 
-71 HLDHFIRDLD
+71 
-81 ERKGKLPC
+81 
-89 SKEVVEIQTSVERLL
+89 
-104 KGLLSVVEEELPFYK
+104 
-119 TTLVESGSFY
+119 
-129 EGTKVGQPDEFDYF
+129 
-143 VQLDNFSRPED
+143 
-154 IRFEELSHCMVA
+154 
-166 VIPSDSAMDKFI
+166 
-178 ETKKKCS
+178 
-185 RYSSLSFQWKRDVKT
+185 KT
-200 LFIDTFNNIFGQLGV
+200 LFIDTFNNIFGQLG
-215 LQAQEKVTTFG
+215 LQQAQEKVTTLG
-226 LKALPRALDR
+226 LKALPRALNR

-304 EYDVPPSN
+304 EYDVPPSSN
-312 LFKELEDKQNRVK
+312 LFKEFEDKQSR
-325 FDRDKSFLEL
+325 FDDFDSLLRSKSLLEHVQLMFRDN
-335 VELLFPDSCSP
+335 CSL
-346 DVEPIVPPC
+346 DDEPIVPVC
-355 ENKVLRDRT
+355 GNEVLRGMT

-372 TPSSNVFNESKES
+372 TPSSNLFNESKESKES
-385 QKRTKR
+385 QKRTNR
-391 DCSVSLQSQSDCLLR
+391 DRSVSLQSQSDCLLR

-427 SVCLRVLKVLRDMT
+427 SVCLRVLQVLRDMT
-441 LPLHKSHSD
+441 LPLHKSFSD
-450 CPVYF
+450 CHVYF
-455 NCKNGIVEN
+455 NCKNGIGEN

-556 NVLPSPDEKEAESL
+556 NVFSSPDEKEAESL

-612 QEVTEFLRISL
+612 QEVTEFLRNSL
-623 QHIFERNIKKVLRAS
+623 ENIFGRNIKKVLRAS

-700 ETECLTKEEAEEIVK
+700 ETDCLTEEEAEEIVK

-726 KRMNTLGTDL
+726 KRMNTLCTDL
-736 PDYRLWSQDFK
+736 PDYSLWSQDFK

-757 LCENFEKDLD
+757 LCENFEKDLE
-767 IWWNKICN
+767 IWWNQIRN
-775 LKKAVRTPGN
+775 LKKRSKDT
-785 EAET
+785 

>member
-1 MQPHSGDIASISFP
+1 M
-15 VSSVRATQ
+15 
-23 RLSAVSGGDMDSL
+23 
-36 EKELR
+36 
-41 ELNVS
+41 
-46 PPTRRKNE
+46 
-54 SNTAETSDRNAA
+54 
-66 ATSLS
+66 
-71 HLDHFIRDLD
+71 
-81 ERKGKLPC
+81 
-89 SKEVVEIQTSVERLL
+89 
-104 KGLLSVVEEELPFYK
+104 
-119 TTLVESGSFY
+119 
-129 EGTKVGQPDEFDYF
+129 
-143 VQLDNFSRPED
+143 
-154 IRFEELSHCMVA
+154 
-166 VIPSDSAMDKFI
+166 
-178 ETKKKCS
+178 
-185 RYSSLSFQWKRDVKT
+185 KT
-200 LFIDTFNNIFGQLGV
+200 LFIDTFNNIFGQLG
-215 LQAQEKVTTFG
+215 LQQAQEKVTTLG
-226 LKALPRALDR
+226 LKALPRALNR

-267 INSHSSTM
+267 INSRSSTM
-275 KVDFESGA
+275 KVDFESVA
-283 GKVVKSLLHTLPYY
+283 GEVVKSLSLPYY

-304 EYDVPPSN
+304 EYDVPPSSN
-312 LFKELEDKQNRVK
+312 LFKEFEDKQSR
-325 FDRDKSFLEL
+325 FDDFDSLLRSKSLLEHVQLMFRDN
-335 VELLFPDSCSP
+335 CSP
-346 DVEPIVPPC
+346 DDEPIVPVC
-355 ENKVLRDRT
+355 GNEVLRGMT

-372 TPSSNVFNESKES
+372 TPSSNLFNESKESKES
-385 QKRTKR
+385 QKRTNR
-391 DCSVSLQSQSDCLLR
+391 DRSVSLQSQSDCLLR

-441 LPLHKSHSD
+441 LPLHKSFSD
-450 CPVYF
+450 CHVYF
-455 NCKNGIVEN
+455 NCKNGIGEN

-489 DNSEPDSTRLISSY
+489 DNSEPDSTRWISSY

-532 NIVTRLLF
+532 NIVTCLLF

-556 NVLPSPDEKEAESL
+556 DVLPSPHEKEAESL
-570 PEAINRVTVILR
+570 SEAINRVTVILR

-612 QEVTEFLRISL
+612 QEVTEFLRNSL
-623 QHIFERNIKKVLRAS
+623 ENIFERNIKKVLRAS

-647 GFGGIDFDVDF
+647 GFRGIVLDFDF
-658 IFEQTV
+658 IFEETV

-693 ERHIVVS
+693 EPSIVVS
-700 ETECLTKEEAEEIVK
+700 ETECVTEEEAEEIVK
-715 KARELYREIAR
+715 KSRELYREIAR

-736 PDYRLWSQDFK
+736 PDYSLWSQDFK

-757 LCENFEKDLD
+757 LCENFEKDLE
-767 IWWNKICN
+767 IWWNQIRN
-775 LKKAVRTPGN
+775 LKKRSKDT
-785 EAET
+785 

>member
-1 MQPHSGDIASISFP
+1 M
-15 VSSVRATQ
+15 
-23 RLSAVSGGDMDSL
+23 
-36 EKELR
+36 
-41 ELNVS
+41 
-46 PPTRRKNE
+46 
-54 SNTAETSDRNAA
+54 
-66 ATSLS
+66 
-71 HLDHFIRDLD
+71 
-81 ERKGKLPC
+81 
-89 SKEVVEIQTSVERLL
+89 
-104 KGLLSVVEEELPFYK
+104 
-119 TTLVESGSFY
+119 
-129 EGTKVGQPDEFDYF
+129 
-143 VQLDNFSRPED
+143 
-154 IRFEELSHCMVA
+154 
-166 VIPSDSAMDKFI
+166 
-178 ETKKKCS
+178 
-185 RYSSLSFQWKRDVKT
+185 
-200 LFIDTFNNIFGQLGV
+200 
-215 LQAQEKVTTFG
+215 
-226 LKALPRALDR
+226 KALPRALNR

-267 INSHSSTM
+267 INSRSSTM
-275 KVDFESGA
+275 KVDFESVA
-283 GKVVKSLLHTLPYY
+283 GEVVKSLSLPYY

-304 EYDVPPSN
+304 EYDVPPSSN
-312 LFKELEDKQNRVK
+312 LFKEFEDKQSR
-325 FDRDKSFLEL
+325 FDDFDSLLRSKSLLEHVQLMFRDN
-335 VELLFPDSCSP
+335 CSL
-346 DVEPIVPPC
+346 DDEPIVPVC
-355 ENKVLRDRT
+355 GNEVLRGMT

-372 TPSSNVFNESKES
+372 TPSSNLFNESKESKES
-385 QKRTKR
+385 QKRTNR
-391 DCSVSLQSQSDCLLR
+391 DRSVSLQSQSDCLLR

-441 LPLHKSHSD
+441 LPLHKSFSD
-450 CPVYF
+450 CHVYF
-455 NCKNGIVEN
+455 NCKNGIGEN

-489 DNSEPDSTRLISSY
+489 DNSEPDSTRWISSY

-532 NIVTRLLF
+532 NIVTCLLF

-556 NVLPSPDEKEAESL
+556 NVFSSPDEKEAESL

-582 FVSSFENDTKYS
+582 FVSSFENDIKYS

-612 QEVTEFLRISL
+612 QEVTEFLRNSL
-623 QHIFERNIKKVLRAS
+623 ENIFGRNIKKVLRAS

-647 GFGGIDFDVDF
+647 GFRGIVLDNDF
-658 IFEQTV
+658 IFEETV
-664 FSGIYIN
+664 FSVIYIN

-700 ETECLTKEEAEEIVK
+700 ETDCLTEEEAEEIVK

-726 KRMNTLGTDL
+726 KRMNTLCTDL
-736 PDYRLWSQDFK
+736 PDYSLWSQDFK

-757 LCENFEKDLD
+757 LCENFEKDLE
-767 IWWNKICN
+767 IWWNQIRN
-775 LKKAVRTPGN
+775 LKKRSKDT
-785 EAET
+785 

>member
-1 MQPHSGDIASISFP
+1 M
-15 VSSVRATQ
+15 
-23 RLSAVSGGDMDSL
+23 
-36 EKELR
+36 
-41 ELNVS
+41 
-46 PPTRRKNE
+46 
-54 SNTAETSDRNAA
+54 
-66 ATSLS
+66 
-71 HLDHFIRDLD
+71 
-81 ERKGKLPC
+81 
-89 SKEVVEIQTSVERLL
+89 
-104 KGLLSVVEEELPFYK
+104 
-119 TTLVESGSFY
+119 
-129 EGTKVGQPDEFDYF
+129 
-143 VQLDNFSRPED
+143 
-154 IRFEELSHCMVA
+154 
-166 VIPSDSAMDKFI
+166 
-178 ETKKKCS
+178 
-185 RYSSLSFQWKRDVKT
+185 
-200 LFIDTFNNIFGQLGV
+200 
-215 LQAQEKVTTFG
+215 
-226 LKALPRALDR
+226 KALPRALNR

-267 INSHSSTM
+267 INSRSSTM
-275 KVDFESGA
+275 KVDFESVA
-283 GKVVKSLLHTLPYY
+283 GEVVKSLSLPYY

-304 EYDVPPSN
+304 EYDVPPSSN
-312 LFKELEDKQNRVK
+312 LFKEFEDKQSR
-325 FDRDKSFLEL
+325 FDDFDSLLRSKSLLEHIQLMFRDN
-335 VELLFPDSCSP
+335 CSL
-346 DVEPIVPPC
+346 DDEPIVPVC
-355 ENKVLRDRT
+355 GNEVLRGMT

-372 TPSSNVFNESKES
+372 TPSSNLFNESKESKES
-385 QKRTKR
+385 QKRTNR
-391 DCSVSLQSQSDCLLR
+391 DRSVSLQSQSDCLLR

-441 LPLHKSHSD
+441 LPLHKSFSD
-450 CPVYF
+450 CHVYF
-455 NCKNGIVEN
+455 NCKNGIGEN

-489 DNSEPDSTRLISSY
+489 DNSEPDSTRWISSY

-532 NIVTRLLF
+532 NIVTCLLF

-556 NVLPSPDEKEAESL
+556 NVFSSPDEKEAESL

-582 FVSSFENDTKYS
+582 FVSSFENDIKYS

-612 QEVTEFLRISL
+612 QEVTEFLRNSL
-623 QHIFERNIKKVLRAS
+623 ENIFGRNIKKVLRAS

-647 GFGGIDFDVDF
+647 GFRGIVLDNDF
-658 IFEQTV
+658 IFEETV
-664 FSGIYIN
+664 FSVIYIN

-700 ETECLTKEEAEEIVK
+700 ETDCLTEEEAEEIVK

-726 KRMNTLGTDL
+726 KRMNTLCTDL
-736 PDYRLWSQDFK
+736 PDYSLWSQDFK

-757 LCENFEKDLD
+757 LCENFEKDLE
-767 IWWNKICN
+767 IWWNQIRN
-775 LKKAVRTPGN
+775 LKKRSKDT
-785 EAET
+785 

>member
-1 MQPHSGDIASISFP
+1 M
-15 VSSVRATQ
+15 
-23 RLSAVSGGDMDSL
+23 
-36 EKELR
+36 
-41 ELNVS
+41 
-46 PPTRRKNE
+46 
-54 SNTAETSDRNAA
+54 
-66 ATSLS
+66 
-71 HLDHFIRDLD
+71 
-81 ERKGKLPC
+81 
-89 SKEVVEIQTSVERLL
+89 
-104 KGLLSVVEEELPFYK
+104 
-119 TTLVESGSFY
+119 
-129 EGTKVGQPDEFDYF
+129 
-143 VQLDNFSRPED
+143 
-154 IRFEELSHCMVA
+154 
-166 VIPSDSAMDKFI
+166 
-178 ETKKKCS
+178 
-185 RYSSLSFQWKRDVKT
+185 
-200 LFIDTFNNIFGQLGV
+200 
-215 LQAQEKVTTFG
+215 
-226 LKALPRALDR
+226 KALPRALNR

-267 INSHSSTM
+267 INSRSSTM
-275 KVDFESGA
+275 KVDFESVA
-283 GKVVKSLLHTLPYY
+283 GEVVKSLSLPYY

-304 EYDVPPSN
+304 EYDVPPSSN
-312 LFKELEDKQNRVK
+312 LFKEFEDEQSRFDDFDSLLRSKSLLEHVQLM
-325 FDRDKSFLEL
+325 FRDN
-335 VELLFPDSCSP
+335 CSP
-346 DVEPIVPPC
+346 DDEPIVPVC
-355 ENKVLRDRT
+355 GNEVLRGMT

-372 TPSSNVFNESKES
+372 TPSSNLFNESKESKES
-385 QKRTKR
+385 QKRTNR
-391 DCSVSLQSQSDCLLR
+391 DRSVSLQSQSDCLLR

-441 LPLHKSHSD
+441 LPLHKSYSD
-450 CPVYF
+450 CQVYF
-455 NCKNGIVEN
+455 NCKNGIGEN

-489 DNSEPDSTRLISSY
+489 DNSEPDSTRWISSY

-532 NIVTRLLF
+532 NIVTCLLF

-556 NVLPSPDEKEAESL
+556 DVLPSPHEKEAESL
-570 PEAINRVTVILR
+570 PEAINRVTVILSG
-582 FVSSFENDTKYS
+582 FVSSFENDTKYFS

-612 QEVTEFLRISL
+612 QEVTEFLRNSL
-623 QHIFERNIKKVLRAS
+623 ENIFGRNIKKVLRAS

-647 GFGGIDFDVDF
+647 GFRGIVLDNDF
-658 IFEQTV
+658 IFEETV
-664 FSGIYIN
+664 FSVIYIN

-700 ETECLTKEEAEEIVK
+700 ETDCLTEEEAEEIVK

-736 PDYRLWSQDFK
+736 PDYSLWSQDFK

-757 LCENFEKDLD
+757 LCENFEKDLE
-767 IWWNKICN
+767 IWWNQIRN
-775 LKKAVRTPGN
+775 LKKRSKDT
-785 EAET
+785 